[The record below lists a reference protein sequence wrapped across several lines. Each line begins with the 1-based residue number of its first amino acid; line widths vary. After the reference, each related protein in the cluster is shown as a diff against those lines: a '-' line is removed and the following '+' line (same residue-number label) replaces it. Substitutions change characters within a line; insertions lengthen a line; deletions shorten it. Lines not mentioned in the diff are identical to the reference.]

1 MPFGTREN
9 VFSPPRC
16 IVTSLLK
23 EEAVANTQRW
33 MLCTVAA
40 LCLVAGNGMAAE
52 SYYVGVEIAS
62 EHLSFGPDISFV
74 NGRPDRSF
82 DDQAYGSSVGVLAGY
97 RWKAGPDFS
106 IALQGRLS
114 TGDTAWKQE
123 LPEPASFKYAVPVNA
138 AVSLLPT
145 FHASEN
151 LALFA
156 EVGLAM
162 GKIQERKSAVVTS
175 QYDVEKWQPGGVAG
189 AGMSVAVAD
198 QWSVRIGYRRTW
210 YQELRYNTY
219 LADGTQVE
227 TNSSKP
233 VQSMWNLGLIRE
245 F

>member
-1 MPFGTREN
+1 M
-9 VFSPPRC
+9 
-16 IVTSLLK
+16 
-23 EEAVANTQRW
+23 ANTQCW
-33 MLCTVAA
+33 MLGTVAA
-40 LCLVAGNGMAAE
+40 LGLVAWNSSAAE
-52 SYYVGVEIAS
+52 SYYVGAEIAS

-74 NGRPDRSF
+74 DGRPNRSF

-97 RWKAGPDFS
+97 RWKARPDFS

-114 TGDTAWKQE
+114 ASDAAWKQE
-123 LPEPASFKYAVPVNA
+123 LLEPASFKYAVPVNT

-145 FHASEN
+145 FQASEN

-162 GKIQERKSAVVTS
+162 GKIQERKSAVTTS
-175 QYDVEKWQPGGVAG
+175 TYDVQKWQPGGVAG

-198 QWSVRIGYRRTW
+198 RWSVRIGYRRTW
-210 YQELRYNTY
+210 YKELRYNTY
-219 LADGTQVE
+219 LANGTQVE

-233 VQSMWNLGLIRE
+233 VQSTWNIGLIRE